1 MSLIFKSKIPKAWH
15 FASGKYLVPTKM
27 PLRVVI
33 SWTNQEI
40 EKLIALRALGISYK
54 KCAQL
59 LGRTQNSVTNV
70 THDRDLYIE
79 VDARRKELID
89 EIIS

>member
-1 MSLIFKSKIPKAWH
+1 
-15 FASGKYLVPTKM
+15 
-27 PLRVVI
+27 
-33 SWTNQEI
+33 
-40 EKLIALRALGISYK
+40 LIALRALGISYK